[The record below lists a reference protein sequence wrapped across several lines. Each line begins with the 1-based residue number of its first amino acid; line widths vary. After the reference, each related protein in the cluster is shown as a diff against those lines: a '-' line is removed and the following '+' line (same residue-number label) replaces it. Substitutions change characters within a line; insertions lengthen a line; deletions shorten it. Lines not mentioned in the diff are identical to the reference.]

1 MRDHQLRIDA
11 ECRSAFRG
19 IKSGEPAARSRT
31 KVVKAP
37 AILNAAGDLIDRMGE
52 ARDLCPHG
60 RDRVAVLVVHQ
71 LEQLDLAH
79 AVETCRVAVHLFAQ
93 GRIASAAA
101 MAQTRAA
108 PLVAT

>member
-1 MRDHQLRIDA
+1 M
-11 ECRSAFRG
+11 
-19 IKSGEPAARSRT
+19 
-31 KVVKAP
+31 KAP